1 MAMKAFL
8 AGLTSALALAACAH
22 APAPTDQLFHY
33 VRTNS
38 DGSLPEQ
45 IWVYRSSDTRV
56 EVVKIVQ
63 RCRRA
68 AYVTGELDVARNQ
81 PRVLVGGRLAEDGSQ
96 QAFAWLTYDD
106 ATNTVHASVPEAGLE
121 ADLTIAHEPWRMYDF
136 DLSELTALNAG
147 RPASPRDFAFNA
159 MLIWPEEGAENPLR
173 DLGLVNARFVGAEEH
188 AGADSV
194 RYAVSGGLN
203 GDLWL
208 DARNGHVVEARFN
221 EPNHL
226 EYRDFRL
233 VLQRVTRDAADEWR
247 EVRLS
252 HWRDCPEKK

>member
-1 MAMKAFL
+1 MKALL
-8 AGLTSALALAACAH
+8 ARLTSALALAACTH
-22 APAPTDQLFHY
+22 APPPAAQLFHY

-45 IWVYRSSDTRV
+45 IWVYRPNDTRV

-68 AYVTGELDVARNQ
+68 AYVTSDLDLARNQ
-81 PRVLVGGRLAEDGSQ
+81 PRALVGGRLARDGSQ
-96 QAFAWLTYDD
+96 EPFAWLDYDRQTRSL
-106 ATNTVHASVPEAGLE
+106 AARIPSAQLN
-121 ADLTIAHEPWRMYDF
+121 ADITIQHEPWRIYDF

-147 RPASPRDFAFNA
+147 RPAPRADFVFNVV
-159 MLIWPEEGAENPLR
+159 LIWPEEGAENPLR
-173 DLGLVNARFVGAEEH
+173 DLGLVNARFVGVEEH
-188 AGADSV
+188 AGVSAV
-194 RYAVSGGLN
+194 NYAVSGGLN

-208 DARNGHVVEARFN
+208 DARSGHVVEARFN

-233 VLQRVTRDAADEWR
+233 VLQSVTRDAADEWR
-247 EVRLS
+247 EVRLA
-252 HWRDCPEKK
+252 HWRDCPENE